1 VESSI
6 LIQKERKISAKV
18 LMCDGIWAGG
28 KERKKER
35 SIVLTSINSRK
46 GHNKRQ
52 LDKIMNGQNDR
63 QMDSQINI
71 DRWTVRQT

>member
-28 KERKKER
+28 KERKK
-35 SIVLTSINSRK
+35 
-46 GHNKRQ
+46 
-52 LDKIMNGQNDR
+52 DKLC
-63 QMDSQINI
+63 
-71 DRWTVRQT
+71 